1 MGFHSIPAPSATIAS
16 AATCNLAGTSRCERP
31 VVDNPSVPS
40 PFQTFSVQPQLLE
53 HGKTSTRLVRTDH
66 LNSGVQVVA
75 GGGETN
81 LHAHSSQDEI
91 WFVLEGEAAF
101 YTEGDRLVAHLGKHQ
116 GLLIP
121 HGAAYWFESSSD
133 DNLVILR
140 FGASVPE
147 AGPDRRIDMQERKW
161 AVAGEAGGVPREVQY
176 KA

>member
-1 MGFHSIPAPSATIAS
+1 MDSSDV
-16 AATCNLAGTSRCERP
+16 LA
-31 VVDNPSVPS
+31 
-40 PFQTFSVQPQLLE
+40 PFQTFSVKPQYLT

-75 GGGETN
+75 DGGETN

-101 YTEGDRLVAHLGKHQ
+101 YTEGERLVARLGKHE

-133 DNLVILR
+133 ENLVILR
-140 FGASVPE
+140 FGAAVPE
-147 AGPDRRIDMQERKW
+147 AGPDRRIDVQQRKW
-161 AVAGEAGGVPREVQY
+161 AVSGEAGGAPREVEF
-176 KA
+176 KV